1 MDYEKWGKERK
12 YRERKSR
19 EELCIE
25 DWRLSKWEENIAK
38 LHERRSKKRYRS
50 GVLADQNDTMI
61 NDKGNINV

>member
-38 LHERRSKKRYRS
+38 LHERSSKKRYRS
-50 GVLADQNDTMI
+50 GVLADQNDKMI
-61 NDKGNINV
+61 NDKGN